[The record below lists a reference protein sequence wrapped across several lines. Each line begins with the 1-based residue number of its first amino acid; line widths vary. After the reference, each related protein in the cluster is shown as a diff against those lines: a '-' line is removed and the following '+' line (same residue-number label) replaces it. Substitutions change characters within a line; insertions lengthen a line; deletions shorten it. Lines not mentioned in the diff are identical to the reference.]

1 MKYSGNLKEN
11 LIKMRQYFVNEFG
24 FVCIDGENLYEDETI
39 ECELYLIQ
47 NELDIKIFIVKHFD
61 DDEIDFTISG
71 RPIIA
76 DKYSEYIVY
85 FLDPKNIDTWCSKNV
100 VDELDEYF
108 KGNK

>member
-1 MKYSGNLKEN
+1 
-11 LIKMRQYFVNEFG
+11 MRQYFVNEFG
-24 FVCIDGENLYEDETI
+24 FVCIDGENLYEDKTI

-47 NELDIKIFIVKHFD
+47 NGLGIKIFIVKHFD

-76 DKYSEYIVY
+76 DKYFDYIDY
-85 FLDPKNIDTWCSKNV
+85 FLNRECCNKNI

>member
-24 FVCIDGENLYEDETI
+24 FVY
-39 ECELYLIQ
+39 
-47 NELDIKIFIVKHFD
+47 
-61 DDEIDFTISG
+61 
-71 RPIIA
+71 
-76 DKYSEYIVY
+76 
-85 FLDPKNIDTWCSKNV
+85 TWCSKNV